1 MEWQEEFSDP
11 SLQLKR
17 EVTPT
22 WFTPLIFGDGRT
34 QAQSQFYQQGFP
46 SSKAEMAGSMEPSI
60 LPMLWPGPAP
70 FAHQNRWLCC
80 GSGEQCL

>member
-22 WFTPLIFGDGRT
+22 WFTPLIFGDGRA
-34 QAQSQFYQQGFP
+34 QAQSQFYQQGSP

-60 LPMLWPGPAP
+60 LPKLWPGPAP
-70 FAHQNRWLCC
+70 FAHQNRWLCY